1 MSATT
6 TTIPE
11 KYLVPLKP
19 EAALPV
25 QDYLNRYNAC
35 VTRVWEANNG
45 RMTLFEPDT
54 YFRRVGD
61 RLYEAINMYP
71 ALGGDNRTWY
81 VHEVSTHPLIGDVTL
96 CKTLRDARQFLCDL
110 ETQVQS

>member
-1 MSATT
+1 MLSTT
-6 TTIPE
+6 AIPE
-11 KYLVPLKP
+11 KYLAPPKSD
-19 EAALPV
+19 AALPV

-35 VTRVWEANNG
+35 VTRVWETNNG
-45 RMTLFEPDT
+45 RMTLFEPGH

-81 VHEVSTHPLIGDVTL
+81 VHEVCTHPLTGNITL
-96 CKTLRDARQFLCDL
+96 CRSFKAARQFLCDL
-110 ETQVQS
+110 EAQV